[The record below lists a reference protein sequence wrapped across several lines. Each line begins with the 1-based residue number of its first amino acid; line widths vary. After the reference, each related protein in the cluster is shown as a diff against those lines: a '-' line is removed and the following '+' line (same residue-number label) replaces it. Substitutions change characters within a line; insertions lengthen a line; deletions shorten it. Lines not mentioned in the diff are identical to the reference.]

1 MGELWMVSDEQIRRV
16 REHMEKDGVLW
27 KAASKGEMCEKTAR
41 KYLRAGELP
50 SQMKKPHTWR
60 TREDPFEGV
69 WEEIREML
77 EESEAKF
84 EAKTLFEY
92 LQRKYPGR
100 FQDGQLRTLQRRMK
114 VWRALEGPSKEVYF
128 SQVHHPGELAQSD
141 FTRMG
146 GLGITIGGQ
155 PFDHMIFHFVLTYSN
170 WESGTVCYGESY
182 ESLSQGLQNALWEL
196 GGVPKAHQ
204 TDRLTAAV
212 HQLQKDEKESE
223 EGFTQRYRDLMS
235 HYGLE
240 PRKIQVG
247 QPNENGDVEQSHH
260 RLKRGVEQAL
270 LLRGSCDFKDLEEYQ
285 AFLKDLMERRNE
297 NRRDR
302 FGWEQKVLRALPS
315 RRIEDTIKKDV
326 RVGRGS
332 TIRVQNNT
340 YSVHSRLI
348 GEGVE
353 ARVKMDE
360 IEVWYAQRCVERMP
374 RLRGSGKHR
383 IDYRHVIDSLVR
395 KPGAFANHIYQS
407 DFFPTSRFR
416 MAYDALSERIP
427 SRADSEYL
435 KILEK
440 AAKDGESEV
449 DEALRLLIAKEE
461 TICFEAVRQIVDEGK
476 QVPAVTEVEIDP
488 VELAEYDDLFFQCF
502 DEEIEEVLV

>member
-1 MGELWMVSDEQIRRV
+1 
-16 REHMEKDGVLW
+16 MEKDGVLW
-27 KAASKGEMCEKTAR
+27 KAAAKVGVCEKTAR
-41 KYLRAGELP
+41 KYMRAGKLP
-50 SQMKKPHTWR
+50 SQMEKRHTWR

-69 WEEIREML
+69 WEEVRGML
-77 EESEAKF
+77 KESEGAF

-100 FQDGQLRTLQRRMK
+100 FQDGQLRTLQRRIK
-114 VWRALEGPSKEVYF
+114 AWRALEGPAKEVF
-128 SQVHHPGELAQSD
+128 FDQVHKPGELSQSD

-146 GLGITIGGQ
+146 GLGITVGSQ
-155 PFDHMIFHFVLTYSN
+155 PFDHLVFHFVLTYSN
-170 WESGTVCYGESY
+170 WESATVCYGESY

-196 GGVPKAHQ
+196 GGVPRAHQ
-204 TDRLTAAV
+204 TDQLTAAV
-212 HQLQKDEKESE
+212 HQLQKDEEESKEE
-223 EGFTQRYRDLMS
+223 FTQRYRDLMS

-247 QPNENGDVEQSHH
+247 QPNENGDIEQSHH
-260 RLKRGVEQAL
+260 RFKRAVEQEL
-270 LLRGSCDFKDLEEYQ
+270 LLRGSCDFKDIEEYR
-285 AFLKDLMERRNE
+285 AFLKDLIHRRNE

-302 FGWEQKVLRALPS
+302 SEEERQILRALPS
-315 RRIEDTIKKDV
+315 RRIEDTIGVDV
-326 RVGRGS
+326 RVSRGS

-348 GEGVE
+348 GECVE
-353 ARVKMDE
+353 ARIKMDE
-360 IEVWYAQRCVERMP
+360 IEVWYAQRCVERLP
-374 RLRGSGKHR
+374 RLRGEGKHR

-395 KPGAFANHIYQS
+395 KPGAFANHIYKP
-407 DFFPTSRFR
+407 DFFPSTHFR
-416 MAYDALSERIP
+416 IAYDALKECIP

-440 AAKDGESEV
+440 AAKEGESEV

-461 TICFEAVRQIVDEGK
+461 TICFEAVRRIVDGGR

-488 VELAEYDDLFFQCF
+488 VELEVYDDLFFQCF
-502 DEEIEEVLV
+502 EEEIEEVLA